1 VPCFLVQV
9 IRAVFLALKLLQK
22 EMRDAML
29 LLVAEYANVNVNV
42 TEGDVVGQLNSSP
55 RRKIITKRG
64 RQTP

>member
-29 LLVAEYANVNVNV
+29 LLVAEYDNVNVNV

-55 RRKIITKRG
+55 WRKIITKRG